1 MPDHNDDVQPREQKT
16 LQAANAYRDALYEM
30 DDGLSKKFEED
41 GLKAIDTANAA
52 VSALG
57 NLLGVYGASLEGQKM
72 MTAEQFEEAVISTVR
87 RNMTI
92 MRQQMTNSTQTH

>member
-1 MPDHNDDVQPREQKT
+1 MASDEDLDDRQRKT
-16 LQAANAYRDALYEM
+16 LEAANAYRDALYEM
-30 DDGLSKKFEED
+30 DDRLSKKFEDD
-41 GLKAIDTANAA
+41 GLKSIDTANAA

-87 RNMTI
+87 RNMT
-92 MRQQMTNSTQTH
+92 MLGSQMNDRTH

>member
-1 MPDHNDDVQPREQKT
+1 MASDEDLDDRQRKT
-16 LQAANAYRDALYEM
+16 LEAANAYRDALYEM
-30 DDGLSKKFEED
+30 DDRLSKKFEED
-41 GLKAIDTANAA
+41 GLKSIDTANAA

-87 RNMTI
+87 RNMTMLRSRI
-92 MRQQMTNSTQTH
+92 IQPVRQH